1 MKKRANILTAFLTG
15 LLCTVFFS
23 STDIFPMEEG
33 TLSPSR
39 GSFFTE
45 MTDTDE
51 ELEILLTQVGSLLP
65 TDNGT
70 WSVYICNLE
79 NGTQAALN
87 DQPMQAASLI
97 KLFIMGTV
105 YENYDVLSQ
114 QYGSEALDEN
124 LTSMITVS
132 DNDAANTLVNWLGSG
147 DNATGMQNVNQFCQ
161 SHGYTETSMGRML
174 LASNEY
180 GDNYTSVSDCGK
192 FLRGIYEGCQRTTSW
207 VSTLSHS
214 EDMYEL
220 LKMQTRTNKIPAD
233 MPEGVKVANK
243 TGELSDVEN
252 DAGIIY
258 DAPGG
263 TDLVICFMSQ
273 NLSDTAAAQTVIAQV
288 SRMIYDSYNE

>member
-1 MKKRANILTAFLTG
+1 MKKRANMLTAFLTG

-192 FLRGIYEGCQRTTSW
+192 FLREIYEGCQRTTSW

-233 MPEGVKVANK
+233 MPDGVNVANK

-252 DAGIIY
+252 DAGILY